1 MTQRVQAKD
10 SPPEDT
16 ATAPRRGPGRPAH
29 VRDPGIARRVEV
41 MIGLGIGSVLVAQLE
56 GMNYRTLC
64 RHYSDE
70 IATGVAK
77 ANLQVA
83 QSLFALATKGRD
95 SKAAIFWL
103 RSRAG
108 WYCAPQPQEP
118 ADESAG
124 KKESARISAR
134 NCHLGTDWETLL
146 Q

>member
-1 MTQRVQAKD
+1 MTQRTRPDQLAEEG
-10 SPPEDT
+10 S
-16 ATAPRRGPGRPAH
+16 RRRPGRPPHA
-29 VRDPGIARRVEV
+29 RDPAIARRVEV
-41 MIGLGIGSVLVAQLE
+41 MIGMGIGSVMVAQLE
-56 GMNYRTLC
+56 GMGYRTLC
-64 RHYSDE
+64 RHYPEE

-108 WYCAPQPQEP
+108 WYCAPQPQEA
-118 ADESAG
+118 ADETPG
-124 KKESARISAR
+124 KKETARVTAR